1 LSFRSKFINKIFNY
15 FIIVICLPLIGCQFT
30 PVYKNNNIIPE
41 LCAIDVKNEKNS
53 APLYEIKFKN
63 ELQYILCDSNNSA
76 IKYELN
82 WEILRNYRELIK
94 SESNYT
100 RRYEETF
107 LVKFSISNIENNNII
122 YSDSVTSKGAYNM
135 LEDEIVSTIASKN
148 TVSYHIAT
156 NAAGLVLDK
165 IYLFMSKK

>member
-1 LSFRSKFINKIFNY
+1 M
-15 FIIVICLPLIGCQFT
+15 PLIGCQFT
-30 PVYKNNNIIPE
+30 PVYKNINVIPE
-41 LCAIDVKNEKNS
+41 LCSIEVKNEKNS

-63 ELQYILCDSNNSA
+63 ELQYILCDSNNNN

-82 WEILRNYRELIK
+82 WEIERNYRELIK
-94 SESNYT
+94 SESNFT

-122 YSDSVTSKGAYNM
+122 YSDSIISKGAYNM

-148 TVSYHIAT
+148 SVSYYIAT
-156 NAAGLVLDK
+156 NAARLVLDK
-165 IYLFMSKK
+165 IFLFLSKK

>member
-1 LSFRSKFINKIFNY
+1 M
-15 FIIVICLPLIGCQFT
+15 GCQFT
-30 PVYKNNNIIPE
+30 PVYKKKNIIPA
-41 LCAIDVKNEKNS
+41 LCSIDVKNEKNS

-63 ELQYILCDSNNSA
+63 ELQYILCDSNNSN

-82 WEILRNYRELIK
+82 WEIVRNYRELIK

-107 LVKFSISNIENNNII
+107 LVKFSLSNIENNNII

-135 LEDEIVSTIASKN
+135 LENEIVSTIASKN
-148 TVSYHIAT
+148 SVIYHIAT

-165 IYLFMSKK
+165 IYLFMSKE

>member
-1 LSFRSKFINKIFNY
+1 M
-15 FIIVICLPLIGCQFT
+15 GCQFT

-41 LCAIDVKNEKNS
+41 LCSIDVKNEKNS

-63 ELQYILCDSNNSA
+63 EWQYILCDSNNSN
-76 IKYELN
+76 IKYELS
-82 WEILRNYRELIK
+82 WEIVRNYRELIK

-107 LVKFSISNIENNNII
+107 LVKFSLSNIENNNII

-135 LEDEIVSTIASKN
+135 LENEIVSTIASKN
-148 TVSYHIAT
+148 SVIYHIAT

-165 IYLFMSKK
+165 IYLFMSKKWR

>member
-63 ELQYILCDSNNSA
+63 ELQYILCGSNNSN

-82 WEILRNYRELIK
+82 WEIVRNYRELIK

-107 LVKFSISNIENNNII
+107 LVNFSISNIENNNII

-148 TVSYHIAT
+148 SVIYHIAT

>member
-1 LSFRSKFINKIFNY
+1 M
-15 FIIVICLPLIGCQFT
+15 PLMACQFT
-30 PVYKNNNIIPE
+30 PVYKNSNVIPE
-41 LCAIDVKNEKNS
+41 LCSIEVKNEKNS

-63 ELQYILCDSNNSA
+63 ELQYILCDYNNSN

-82 WEILRNYRELIK
+82 WEIIRNYRELIK

-100 RRYEETF
+100 RRYEEIF
-107 LVKFSISNIENNNII
+107 LVEFSISNIENNNII

-148 TVSYHIAT
+148 SVSYDIAT
-156 NAAGLVLDK
+156 NAARLVLDK

>member
-1 LSFRSKFINKIFNY
+1 MSFKLFNFLLIIIFI
-15 FIIVICLPLIGCQFT
+15 PLIGCQFT
-30 PVYKNNNIIPE
+30 PVYKSVDIIPK
-41 LCAIDVKNEKNS
+41 LCSIDVKNEKNS

-107 LVKFSISNIENNNII
+107 LVKFSLSNIENNNII
-122 YSDSVTSKGAYNM
+122 YSDSVTSKGAYNL

-148 TVSYHIAT
+148 SVSYHIAT
-156 NAAGLVLDK
+156 NAARLVLDK
-165 IYLFMSKK
+165 IYLFISKK

>member
-1 LSFRSKFINKIFNY
+1 M
-15 FIIVICLPLIGCQFT
+15 PLIGCQFT
-30 PVYKNNNIIPE
+30 PIYKSNNIIPE
-41 LCAIDVKNEKNS
+41 LCSIEVKNEKNS

-63 ELQYILCDSNNSA
+63 ELQYILCDSNNNN

-82 WEILRNYRELIK
+82 WEIARNYRELIK
-94 SESNYT
+94 SESNFT

-122 YSDSVTSKGAYNM
+122 YSDSIISKGAYNM

-148 TVSYHIAT
+148 SVSYHIAT
-156 NAAGLVLDK
+156 NAARLVLDK
-165 IYLFMSKK
+165 IFLFLSKK

>member
-1 LSFRSKFINKIFNY
+1 M
-15 FIIVICLPLIGCQFT
+15 GCQFT
-30 PVYKNNNIIPE
+30 PVYKKNNIIPA
-41 LCAIDVKNEKNS
+41 LCSIDVKNEKNS

-63 ELQYILCDSNNSA
+63 ELQYILCGSNNSN

-82 WEILRNYRELIK
+82 WEIARNYRELIK

-107 LVKFSISNIENNNII
+107 LVNFSISNIENNNII

-148 TVSYHIAT
+148 SVIYHIAT